1 MSIKVL
7 RGAAIGV
14 FTLGVGLLVYG
25 FAFAG
30 GGGSNDTAP
39 PAQAETETPSAT
51 ATWTPTT
58 PATATKTP
66 EPTPTET
73 PTPYAGNVAR
83 LKIPRFNV
91 DSTIEPIGLTT
102 DNALDVPK
110 DPHNTG
116 WYNIYSKP
124 GWGGNAVFSAHVDYY
139 PNIRGP
145 FYNLAKAEVGDEI
158 IVVMENGVEYKYRVI
173 SNTRYP
179 VDEMPTGD
187 LIKAA
192 GKPDDVEW
200 ITLITCGGR
209 FQSYSGD
216 GGPGEYLDRDVVIA
230 ERFE

>member
-7 RGAAIGV
+7 RASALGV
-14 FTLGVGLLVYG
+14 FALGVGLLVYG

-30 GGGSNDTAP
+30 GSGDEPAPADTEPTA
-39 PAQAETETPSAT
+39 TVSAT
-51 ATWTPTT
+51 ATRTPTRPPT
-58 PATATKTP
+58 STSTP

-73 PTPYAGNVAR
+73 PTPFAGDVAR
-83 LKIPRFNV
+83 LKIPRFDV
-91 DSTIEPIGLTT
+91 DSAIEKIGIK
-102 DNALDVPK
+102 DGALDVPK
-110 DPHNTG
+110 DPLNTG

-139 PNIRGP
+139 PNIKGP
-145 FYNLAKAEVGDEI
+145 FYNLAKVELGDEI

-179 VDEMPTGD
+179 VDEIPMGD
-187 LIKAA
+187 LIAA
-192 GKPDDVEW
+192 PDKPADAEW

-209 FQSYSGD
+209 FQSYSGS
-216 GGPGEYLDRDVVIA
+216 GGPGYYLDRDVVIA